1 MNDKNI
7 IHEVQIKLRTALN
20 YVLGLY
26 NITETQKEAI
36 NKIREVQELLM
47 KGN

>member
-20 YVLGLY
+20 YVLGLH
-26 NITETQKEAI
+26 NITDTQNEAI
-36 NKIREVQELLM
+36 NKIREAQELLG
-47 KGN
+47 KVN

>member
-1 MNDKNI
+1 MDDKNI
-7 IHEVQIKLRTALN
+7 IHEIDIKLRTALN

-26 NITETQKEAI
+26 NITETQNEAI
-36 NKIREVQELLM
+36 NKIREAQELLM